1 MKFILDL
8 LKLLLVILPL
18 IGKMLHTNYKRKHID
33 EKDVNEED
41 NALFFEQEEKSNNLA
56 NNDSIANN
64 RDISNSEI

>member
-33 EKDVNEED
+33 EKDITEED
-41 NALFFEQEEKSNNLA
+41 NELFTEKETSNNPTP
-56 NNDSIANN
+56 NDTIENS
-64 RDISNSEI
+64 SNIPHTEI

>member
-18 IGKMLHTNYKRKHID
+18 IGKMLHTNYKRKHIV

-41 NALFFEQEEKSNNLA
+41 NALFEQEEKSNNLD

>member
-41 NALFFEQEEKSNNLA
+41 NALFEQEEKSNNLV

-64 RDISNSEI
+64 RDLSNSEI

>member
-41 NALFFEQEEKSNNLA
+41 NALFEQEEKSNNLA

>member
-1 MKFILDL
+1 MKFVVDL

-41 NALFFEQEEKSNNLA
+41 NALFEQEEKSNNLA

>member
-41 NALFFEQEEKSNNLA
+41 NALFEQEEKSNNLA

-64 RDISNSEI
+64 RDISNSDI

>member
-33 EKDVNEED
+33 EKDVTEED
-41 NALFFEQEEKSNNLA
+41 NELFEQEEKSNNLA

>member
-18 IGKMLHTNYKRKHID
+18 VGKMLHTNYKRKHID
-33 EKDVNEED
+33 EKDVTEED
-41 NALFFEQEEKSNNLA
+41 NALFEQEEKSNNIA